1 MRQIKS
7 DAGGVTLLYVDVES
21 LENRGWKGT
30 SVIIMDRSC
39 EGERPV
45 SSYLIWNCW
54 FFPGAARGIGSH
66 TRQKVQ

>member
-30 SVIIMDRSC
+30 SVIIMDRAC
-39 EGERPV
+39 EGDM
-45 SSYLIWNCW
+45 
-54 FFPGAARGIGSH
+54 
-66 TRQKVQ
+66 TR